1 MCQKKFH
8 KILLIAF
15 SFPFWAHCVCVFQTD
30 LTTCQS
36 FLFYSLTFNLFQTFS
51 VRELKCNWRGGSG
64 KKKKRGFLWSRV
76 TANRDKLLAAEF
88 EGALLEIWSS
98 IVDCVL
104 SLPKNIN
111 YPLLT
116 LWAMQTQT
124 NGRLLLSWL
133 WNLLSYSSQIYIKVF
148 INS

>member
-1 MCQKKFH
+1 MPLVSLFGPTVYVYSRQTWQHAKAFYF
-8 KILLIAF
+8 IAWLLIC
-15 SFPFWAHCVCVFQTD
+15 SRPF
-30 LTTCQS
+30 QS
-36 FLFYSLTFNLFQTFS
+36 ESSS
-51 VRELKCNWRGGSG
+51 VTEGGGSG

-88 EGALLEIWSS
+88 EGAFLEIWSS